1 MRLSNILWILTR
13 RIYCLRYAGLC
24 YNLHWLR
31 NYLYWL
37 RVILVL
43 NLRRIRLI
51 VSWNI
56 IYNRISIS
64 SKIIFFARLTSI
76 ILHLRMNLIL
86 IYSIIR
92 IDWIELLVWTWITL
106 WWMILISLIIVIS
119 FLSWSAVIS
128 FRLLIFNLFLY
139 LSIIII

>member
-1 MRLSNILWILTR
+1 MWLSNILWILTR
-13 RIYCLRYAGLC
+13 RIYCLRYTWLC

-43 NLRRIRLI
+43 NLRRILLI

-64 SKIIFFARLTSI
+64 SKIIFFARLISI

-128 FRLLIFNLFLY
+128 F
-139 LSIIII
+139 

>member
-1 MRLSNILWILTR
+1 MWLSNILWILTR
-13 RIYCLRYAGLC
+13 RIYCLRYAGLS

-51 VSWNI
+51 VCWNI

-128 FRLLIFNLFLY
+128 F
-139 LSIIII
+139 